1 MAARCVQGQLAA
13 CVLAKQRFRTAVAD
27 AAQSA
32 QVKITVAESSTMPRA
47 CWLKATRYGL
57 LGVLLW
63 LPAAARL
70 SSALTLRLGRAAR
83 ASPGAVVQ
91 ACCCWLAYSKGM
103 RLPSICLIGCINKCG
118 WQRAAEMKHDLLFL
132 LHGNAA
138 AATRCL
144 PAAINVNTCMQLL
157 QHQPH
162 HTPVL
167 RPLLTTGKATQ
178 PWCSSRA
185 PTASYLPAFRSCCR
199 WRSSGMNEYIAVWE
213 VHAESDGRVTAVR
226 CWCNRQ
232 GMSFYCGR
240 GGLIARAIS
249 FWRVCVCE

>member
-57 LGVLLW
+57 LGVLLR

-103 RLPSICLIGCINKCG
+103 RLLSICLIGCINKCG
-118 WQRAAEMKHDLLFL
+118 WQRAAEMKHDSLFL

-138 AATRCL
+138 AATPCL

-162 HTPVL
+162 HTPG
-167 RPLLTTGKATQ
+167 P
-178 PWCSSRA
+178 A
-185 PTASYLPAFRSCCR
+185 PTSQ
-199 WRSSGMNEYIAVWE
+199 
-213 VHAESDGRVTAVR
+213 
-226 CWCNRQ
+226 NRKMVLKEQ
-232 GMSFYCGR
+232 P
-240 GGLIARAIS
+240 
-249 FWRVCVCE
+249 V